1 MFLLTVISL
10 SVATVS
16 IALVAGYVLAYANS
30 VMPGLRNADD
40 RVFVQANQRLN
51 AAVHNPVFMTLAN
64 VGPVAL
70 LAGIVLLALT
80 GRDLLALIPTIA
92 SLALYGV
99 TLAVTMG
106 INVPMNNRLI
116 GLGDITAVDQARQ
129 ARVKFEKRWTSMNTI
144 RTWTTTASAV
154 TALTAL
160 LIVATH

>member
-30 VMPGLRNADD
+30 VMPGLRAADD

-51 AAVHNPVFMTLAN
+51 AAVHNPVFMVLAN
-64 VGPVAL
+64 VGPAAL
-70 LAGIVLLALT
+70 LAGIVLLAVS
-80 GRDLLALIPTIA
+80 GSDLLALAPAIA

-116 GLGDITAVDQARQ
+116 GLGDITSPDRLRQ
-129 ARVKFEKRWTSMNTI
+129 ARVEFEKRWTSMNAI
-144 RTWTTTASAV
+144 RTGTTTASAIA
-154 TALTAL
+154 ALASL
-160 LIVATH
+160 LIVTTR